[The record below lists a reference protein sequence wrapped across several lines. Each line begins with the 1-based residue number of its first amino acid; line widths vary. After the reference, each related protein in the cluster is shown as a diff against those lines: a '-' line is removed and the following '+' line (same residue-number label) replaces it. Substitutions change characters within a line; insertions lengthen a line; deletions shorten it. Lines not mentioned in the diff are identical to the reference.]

1 MCVASRVQE
10 SFRMTP
16 PARVSSNRCEA
27 SASLALLAEAE
38 GRDRGSGDVDRLDAW
53 TRAPAGPPKD
63 GTSGPKPQPIPT
75 RCHFPVGL
83 VGRIGKAQLRPT
95 RRESCERAARRLS
108 PAPAPAPARACP
120 VVPTLFA

>member
-38 GRDRGSGDVDRLDAW
+38 GRDRGSGDVDRPAQRRDVGTQAPTYTHALPFSGGFGREDRQGSASPDA
-53 TRAPAGPPKD
+53 T
-63 GTSGPKPQPIPT
+63 
-75 RCHFPVGL
+75 
-83 VGRIGKAQLRPT
+83 
-95 RRESCERAARRLS
+95 
-108 PAPAPAPARACP
+108 
-120 VVPTLFA
+120 